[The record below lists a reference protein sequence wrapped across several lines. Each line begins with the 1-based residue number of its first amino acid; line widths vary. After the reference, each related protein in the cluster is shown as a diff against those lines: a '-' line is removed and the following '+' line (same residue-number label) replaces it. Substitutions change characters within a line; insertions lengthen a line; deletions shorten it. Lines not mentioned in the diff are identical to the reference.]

1 MKTVRV
7 KVAWG
12 ITGSGDK
19 MIETIDAM
27 LRIKQSYQTLD
38 IEVFTSKAGQ
48 QVAKYY
54 KVYDKLRDNFARVYI
69 EENANTPFLVG
80 RLQMRDFRFLIV
92 APATSNTVAKIVH
105 GIADTLLTSG
115 VIQALKVDVPVYIMP
130 CDFQEGRT
138 TTTLPDG
145 SKLKLKIRKE
155 DAANVGILK
164 TIEGL
169 TVFEKPDEIEN
180 IFKDELRTLAKASNP
195 QEGEG
200 RSTPP

>member
-1 MKTVRV
+1 MKMVKV

-19 MIETIDAM
+19 IIETIEAM
-27 LRIKQSYQTLD
+27 LRIKQTYQTLD
-38 IEVFTSKAGQ
+38 IEVFPSKAGQ

-54 KVYDKLRDNFARVYI
+54 KVYDKLRDNFTRVYV

-80 RLQMRDFRFLIV
+80 RFLIV

-115 VIQALKVDVPVYIMP
+115 VIQALKADVPVYIMP
-130 CDFQEGRT
+130 CDFKEGRT

-145 SKLKLKIRKE
+145 RKLRLRIRKE

-180 IFKDELRTLAKASNP
+180 IFKNELRALAKASNP